1 MFDRTHRSIQQRPP
15 PRAGSRRGPRYRPQS
30 SGQAITSITDDFIIG
45 QMLILFR
52 ERPEIRDDLGELGAV
67 YPPFPPAR
75 FGFGE
80 AFIHGA
86 LDRLRQGLTGP
97 LGELANFGLG
107 GRILMITPIRGSV
120 YIIIQI
126 NIYLHLAYWTSLK
139 RTGSI
144 G

>member
-1 MFDRTHRSIQQRPP
+1 
-15 PRAGSRRGPRYRPQS
+15 
-30 SGQAITSITDDFIIG
+30 
-45 QMLILFR
+45 MLILFR

-97 LGELANFGLG
+97 LASLRILASVAAF
-107 GRILMITPIRGSV
+107 LMITPIRGSV

-139 RTGSI
+139 RTGCRKHTSCP